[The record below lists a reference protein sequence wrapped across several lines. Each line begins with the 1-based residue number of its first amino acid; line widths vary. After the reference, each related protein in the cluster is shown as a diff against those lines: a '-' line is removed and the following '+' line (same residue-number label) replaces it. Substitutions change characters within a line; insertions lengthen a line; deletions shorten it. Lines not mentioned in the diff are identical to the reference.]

1 MGAVW
6 TTAGV
11 CLAIVNRQTSM
22 TVLRGKG
29 LGLEVVLAD
38 NDVAGSLAELESRL
52 SERPDFYRGTS
63 ATAAFGE
70 ASPTPEQLDRL
81 RVLLESGGISLRAIS
96 GGSAAERAA
105 QEQGLAFEAAAPT
118 HTGELERRRAMRP
131 RRPVQLSESARS
143 LVADFAGARADIA
156 SRRKGGQASVP
167 RFDPPPEAAPAA
179 APPLAPAPERPA
191 ALYHVGTIRGG
202 QSLQHAGNIV
212 VVGDVNPGAELVAT
226 GDIVVFGSLRGVAH
240 AGAGG
245 DADARVFALDLSA
258 TQLRIATC
266 IAADDSQTKQTASVP
281 EAAVVRDGRIVIVA
295 YDRLDRLTE
304 EGAPTR

>member
-1 MGAVW
+1 
-6 TTAGV
+6 
-11 CLAIVNRQTSM
+11 M

-29 LGLEVVLAD
+29 LGLEVVLAGD
-38 NDVAGSLAELESRL
+38 DVEGSLAELESRL

-63 ATAAFGE
+63 ATAAFGD

-81 RVLLESGGISLRAIS
+81 RGLLDDGGISLRAIS
-96 GGSAAERAA
+96 GSAAVERVAL
-105 QEQGLAFEAAAPT
+105 ERGLAFEAAAPAPA
-118 HTGELERRRAMRP
+118 GELERRRALRT
-131 RRPVQLSESARS
+131 RKPVQLSESARS

-156 SRRKGGQASVP
+156 ARRKGGQASVP
-167 RFDPPPEAAPAA
+167 RFEPAPPEIVPAQT

-191 ALYHVGTIRGG
+191 ALYHVGTVRGG
-202 QSLQHAGNIV
+202 QSLQNAGNIV

-266 IAADDSQTKQTASVP
+266 IAADDSHAKKTSVVP

-304 EGAPTR
+304 EGASTR

>member
-1 MGAVW
+1 
-6 TTAGV
+6 
-11 CLAIVNRQTSM
+11 M

-38 NDVAGSLAELESRL
+38 DDVAGSLTELESRL

-70 ASPTPEQLDRL
+70 ASPTAEQLDRL
-81 RVLLESGGISLRAIS
+81 RELLESGGISLRAIS
-96 GGSAAERAA
+96 GGSAAERVA
-105 QEQGLAFEAAAPT
+105 QQQGLAFEAAAPP
-118 HTGELERRRAMRP
+118 HGGELERRRAMRP
-131 RRPVQLSESARS
+131 RRPAQLSESARS

-156 SRRKGGQASVP
+156 ARRKGGQASVP
-167 RFDPPPEAAPAA
+167 RFDPPPEAPPASAA

-295 YDRLDRLTE
+295 YDRIDRLTE
-304 EGAPTR
+304 EGASTR

>member
-1 MGAVW
+1 
-6 TTAGV
+6 
-11 CLAIVNRQTSM
+11 M

-29 LGLEVVLAD
+29 LGLEVVLSD
-38 NDVAGSLAELESRL
+38 DDVEGSLAELESRL

-70 ASPTPEQLDRL
+70 SSPTPQQLDRL
-81 RVLLESGGISLRAIS
+81 CTLLASGGIALRGLS
-96 GGSAAERAA
+96 GGIAVARAA
-105 QEQGLAFEAAAPT
+105 QEQGLAFEPAATQPA
-118 HTGELERRRAMRP
+118 GELERRRAMRP
-131 RRPVQLSESARS
+131 RRPVKLSESARS

-156 SRRKGGQASVP
+156 ARRKGGEASVP
-167 RFDPPPEAAPAA
+167 HFEPPAA
-179 APPLAPAPERPA
+179 AAVTAVPPIAPVPEMPA
-191 ALYHVGTIRGG
+191 TLYHAGTIRGG

-212 VVGDVNPGAELVAT
+212 VVGDVNPGAELVAV

-240 AGAGG
+240 AGASG
-245 DADARVFALDLSA
+245 DANARVFALDLSA

-266 IAADDSQTKQTASVP
+266 IAADDSQAKKASVAP

-304 EGAPTR
+304 EGASTR

>member
-1 MGAVW
+1 
-6 TTAGV
+6 
-11 CLAIVNRQTSM
+11 M

-29 LGLEVVLAD
+29 LGLEVVLAGD
-38 NDVAGSLAELESRL
+38 DVEGSLAELEDRL
-52 SERPDFYRGTS
+52 SERPDFYRGTT

-81 RVLLESGGISLRAIS
+81 RDLLDGGGISLRGIS
-96 GGSAAERAA
+96 GGTAVERAA
-105 QEQGLAFEAAAPT
+105 LERGLAFEAAAPA
-118 HTGELERRRAMRP
+118 HAGELERRRALRT

-156 SRRKGGQASVP
+156 ARRKGGQASVP
-167 RFDPPPEAAPAA
+167 RFDPPPEIAPVQSVS
-179 APPLAPAPERPA
+179 PPLAPAPERPA

-202 QSLQHAGNIV
+202 QSLQNAGNIV

-266 IAADDSQTKQTASVP
+266 IAADDSHAKKTSVVP
-281 EAAVVRDGRIVIVA
+281 EVAVVRDGRIVIVA

-304 EGAPTR
+304 EGASTR